1 MTELTAAQHRTLC
14 ERLQEP
20 GRYPH
25 PVAQVTTV
33 RTHIST
39 LLLTEHYAY
48 KLKQPLDL
56 GFLDFTTLE
65 QRRHACD
72 EELRLNRRLAPELYL
87 QRIAITGTPDDPVI
101 NGDGP
106 LLDWAVQMRR
116 FDDRR
121 LLDTLLDQGELDTG
135 MLDDI
140 AAQVAAFHGQAAVAG
155 PDSPLGTPAAVAEPA
170 RDNLASLAEA
180 LGDDHRIAHLRD
192 WTEQQLTALTR
203 LMTDRHAG
211 GHIRECHGDLHLGN
225 IVAINDR
232 PVIFDGIEF
241 SDALRWIDTINEVAF
256 LDMDLRSR
264 GRPELAARFTNAYLE
279 HTGDYNAVALL
290 PFYRV
295 YRALVRAKVNAL
307 RLQDA
312 DAETRDAAHRA
323 VERYLAVA
331 EEDTRARAPRLFL
344 MHGLSGSGKS
354 TVAAAIVER
363 TGAIRLR
370 SDVER
375 KRLHA
380 LDRAT
385 RTGAGVGEGIYDN
398 TASERTY
405 QRLETLAA
413 GLLHAGADVVV
424 DAATL
429 GRSER
434 DRFRRLA
441 AAAGVPFTLVDCRAD
456 EAELRR
462 RITDRQRAGRDPSE
476 ADTSVLD
483 HQLHTAER
491 PDEDETGDA
500 LVVDTGKDPGFT
512 ALEALTS
519 RDAAPR

>member
-14 ERLQEP
+14 ARLQEP

-25 PVAQVTTV
+25 PVSQVTTV

-39 LLLTEHYAY
+39 LLLTERYAY

-56 GFLDFTTLE
+56 GFLDFTTLA

-121 LLDTLLDQGELDTG
+121 LLDNLLAQGELRSG

-140 AAQVAAFHGQAAVAG
+140 AAQLAAFHEQAAVAG
-155 PDSPLGTPAAVAEPA
+155 HDSPLGTPDAVAEPA
-170 RDNLASLAEA
+170 RDNLASLTEQ
-180 LGDDHRIAHLRD
+180 LGNDGRVTHLRD
-192 WTEQQLTALTR
+192 WTEQQITALTP
-203 LMTDRHAG
+203 LMADRHAG
-211 GHIRECHGDLHLGN
+211 GHVRECHGDLHLGN
-225 IVAINDR
+225 IVAIDDR

-241 SDALRWIDTINEVAF
+241 SEALRWIDTINEVAF

-264 GRPELAARFTNAYLE
+264 GRPELAARFTNIYLE
-279 HTGDYNAVALL
+279 HTGDYNAVGLL

-295 YRALVRAKVNAL
+295 YRALVRAKINAL

-312 DAETRDAAHRA
+312 DAATRETAREA
-323 VERYLAVA
+323 VDRYLAVA
-331 EEDTRARAPRLFL
+331 AEDTRAPTPGLFL

-354 TVAAAIVER
+354 TVATAIVER

-380 LDRAT
+380 MDRAA
-385 RTGAGVGEGIYDN
+385 RTGAGVGEGIYDS

-405 QRLETLAA
+405 QRLEALAA
-413 GLLHAGADVVV
+413 ALLRAGADVVV

-429 GRSER
+429 RRGER

-441 AAAGVPFTLVDCRAD
+441 ATVGVPFTLVDCRAD

-462 RITDRQRAGRDPSE
+462 RIIDRQRTGRDPSE

-483 HQLHTAER
+483 HQLRTAER
-491 PDEDETGDA
+491 PGADEEADV
-500 LVVDTGKDPGFT
+500 LVVDTAQDPGFAALDAVT
-512 ALEALTS
+512 ARETPAG
-519 RDAAPR
+519 